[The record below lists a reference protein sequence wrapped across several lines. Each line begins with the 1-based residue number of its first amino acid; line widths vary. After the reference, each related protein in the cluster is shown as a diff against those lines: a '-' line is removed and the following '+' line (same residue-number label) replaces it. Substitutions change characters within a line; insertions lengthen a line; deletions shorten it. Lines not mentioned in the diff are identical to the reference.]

1 MKRVIEG
8 RSYDTNTAS
17 YVCDVPCNTD
27 SPNDFSWHDTSL
39 YVSPKGT
46 YFLAGEGGAR
56 SMWAEAVEGGRAH
69 TGGRGLRLID
79 ADEARSIAEHA
90 GLSEGRM
97 RAAGFVVEEG

>member
-8 RSYDTNTAS
+8 KSYNTETAT
-17 YVCDVPCNTD
+17 YVCDVPCNAD
-27 SPNDFSWHDTSL
+27 SPNDFSWHETSL

-56 SMWAEAVEGGRAH
+56 SMWADAVEAGRAH
-69 TGGRGLRLID
+69 IAGRGLRLIGV
-79 ADEARSIAEHA
+79 DEARSIAEDA
-90 GLSEGRM
+90 GLSEGRI